1 MRCNLVFLVDASS
14 SMKGKDKSKSG
25 FRKAIEAMK
34 MALTSPP
41 ATYSEV
47 LLSVI
52 LFWDDLRRGFRTE
65 TLYESLPLK
74 MITSPQKIVDFGEP
88 PSLAGTRL
96 AEGVDYVIKF
106 LENKQGEKIVKLLTD
121 DAAGAQGVRER
132 NKFRLLEIGIRL
144 DTVIIGHEKGEMPK
158 RVVGAGSLGQTF
170 EFSEAVEIAKALL
183 SL

>member
-1 MRCNLVFLVDASS
+1 MQCNLVFLVDASS
-14 SMKGKDKSKSG
+14 SMKGKDKSKSS
-25 FRKAIEAMK
+25 FRKATEAIQI
-34 MALTSPP
+34 ALTNPP
-41 ATYSEV
+41 ATHSEV

-52 LFWDDLRRGFRTE
+52 LFWDDLRKGFRTE

-74 MITSPQKIVDFGEP
+74 MITGAQKIVDFGEP

-96 AEGVDYVIKF
+96 AEGVDYIVKF

-121 DAAGAQGVRER
+121 DTAGAQRVRER
-132 NKFRLLEIGIRL
+132 NKFRLLEQGIRL
-144 DTVIIGHEKGEMPK
+144 DTVIIGQEKGETPK

-170 EFSEAVEIAKALL
+170 EFSEAGEIAKALL